1 MKKLPILLTVILI
14 FFLSCE
20 SNQNISDKLNIVFE
34 NYYQESLKLYPM
46 MATSQGD
53 TRYNDFLPNN
63 LSDEFRNNEKFFIQI
78 IKNF

>member
-34 NYYQESLKLYPM
+34 NYYQESIAHLDQINASSKSKERLYGFADWLKNRDL
-46 MATSQGD
+46 
-53 TRYNDFLPNN
+53 
-63 LSDEFRNNEKFFIQI
+63 
-78 IKNF
+78 